1 MTEEPDHGVHDTPVH
16 GNREES
22 VKQAQ
27 AKLDA
32 APPSD
37 APMPAMRHTLEGT
50 SIVVE
55 HDSGIGAA
63 EDTSILRPDN
73 DAAPG
78 ETAGSG

>member
-1 MTEEPDHGVHDTPVH
+1 MTGQEDHGVHDTPVH
-16 GNREES
+16 GTREES
-22 VKQAQ
+22 VEEAR

-32 APPSD
+32 APSSD
-37 APMPAMRHTLEGT
+37 APMPAMRHTLPGT

-55 HDSGIGAA
+55 HDGGIGAA

-78 ETAGSG
+78 ESAGSG